1 MGATESLSSPSPVMR
16 VSAAL
21 LDRSLDLRIG
31 TRDLPAVGEGEAR
44 IRVEYVGVCGSDLHV
59 IRTGDWVTEWPATL
73 GHEIYGRVE
82 ESRGDGAP
90 APGTAIVADS
100 RIACGTCATCRTTPN
115 ACPNIRF
122 VGEACPGGFATH
134 CILPIALLHEV
145 PDTLDGATAVLS
157 EPLAVVLHALSHL
170 TREPER
176 VAILGHGP
184 IGALVHIELR
194 RRFDGVQID
203 VAEPAPVRAALS
215 RSLGAI
221 TTADAADL
229 TDGAYDLVIDAAG
242 YPSSLAHAIGR
253 GAVGAHI
260 VLLALSGA
268 PVTITP
274 MELVERRL
282 RVTGSNAFIDE
293 FPAAIA
299 LLRADGAR
307 YAPVVTD
314 TITLDELPATI
325 RRQREQP
332 DVVKVLVR
340 PRNRR
345 PKGF

>member
-1 MGATESLSSPSPVMR
+1 MMQVA
-16 VSAAL
+16 AAL
-21 LDRSLDLRIG
+21 LDRSLELRVG
-31 TRDLPAVGEGEAR
+31 TRELPDVGEGEAR
-44 IRVEYVGVCGSDLHV
+44 IRVAYVGVCGSDLHV

-82 ESRGDGAP
+82 ESHGEGAP

-100 RIACGTCATCRTTPN
+100 RIPCGTCATCRTTPN
-115 ACPNIRF
+115 ACPNIGF

-145 PDTLDGATAVLS
+145 PVMLDGATAVLA
-157 EPLAVVLHALSHL
+157 EPLAVVLHALSHV
-170 TREPER
+170 TREPKR

-184 IGALVHIELR
+184 IGALIHIELR
-194 RRFDGVQID
+194 RRFDGVWID

-215 RSLGAI
+215 RGLGAN
-221 TTADAADL
+221 TVADAADL
-229 TDGAYDLVIDAAG
+229 PTGAYDVIIDAAG
-242 YPSSLAHAIGR
+242 YRSSLAHAVGL

-282 RVTGSNAFIDE
+282 RITGSNAFIDE
-293 FPAAIA
+293 LPAAIA
-299 LLRADGAR
+299 LLSAAGAR

-314 TITLDELPATI
+314 TITLDELPATV
-325 RRQREQP
+325 RRQLEHP
-332 DVVKVLVR
+332 DAVKVLVR
-340 PRNRR
+340 P
-345 PKGF
+345 